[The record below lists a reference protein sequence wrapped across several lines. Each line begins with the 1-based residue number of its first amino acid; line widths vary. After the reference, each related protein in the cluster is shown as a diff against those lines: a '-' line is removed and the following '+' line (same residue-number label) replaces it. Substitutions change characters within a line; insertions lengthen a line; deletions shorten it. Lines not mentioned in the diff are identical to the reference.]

1 MRAFK
6 TYSVN
11 NFQIY
16 NTVLLAIV
24 TMLYI
29 TSPGL
34 IYLITGS
41 LYILTT
47 LTHFSHFHCPPLSI
61 WQLLSVLYEF
71 GVFFFYK
78 HSYVSKII
86 QYLSFFDLLH
96 PVFLILEGNMVNNH
110 LLTYLPWWVPG
121 QTVPTSDIFM
131 ILKQLYWASWRDLRQ
146 GFLTKRA
153 SSVQVKFAAR

>member
-1 MRAFK
+1 MWWELLRS
-6 TYSVN
+6 TL
-11 NFQIY
+11 NF
-16 NTVLLAIV
+16 
-24 TMLYI
+24 
-29 TSPGL
+29 L
-34 IYLITGS
+34 IYYMVINYSHNFTHYVTSTYLSYNWKLVPFDNPHPFLPLPLPTSIYLATAICS
-41 LYILTT
+41 LWVW
-47 LTHFSHFHCPPLSI
+47 C
-61 WQLLSVLYEF
+61 
-71 GVFFFYK
+71 FFFYK